1 MLWYDIYRCN
11 LVNLYMDRSITLT
24 FLSHSPAETENFAY
38 EFAKDIS
45 SPRIICLIG
54 DLGAGKTAFTRGF
67 ARYFGIDKGVS
78 SPTFIIMHRYSGT
91 EIINHYD
98 LYRINDYEELI
109 DIGFEEQ
116 IESGI
121 SLIEWPDA
129 FMDYLPKDVITVKIN
144 RTQDGGDERCIEVV
158 GK

>member
-1 MLWYDIYRCN
+1 MKYI
-11 LVNLYMDRSITLT
+11 
-24 FLSHSPAETENFAY
+24 SHSPEETENFAFD
-38 EFAKDIS
+38 FAKTVT
-45 SPRIICLIG
+45 SPCIICLTG

-91 EIINHYD
+91 VEINHYD
-98 LYRINDYEELI
+98 LYRLSDYDELI

-116 IESGI
+116 IENGI

-129 FMDYLPKDVITVKIN
+129 FMEDIPGDKIIIRIS
-144 RTQDGGDERCIEVV
+144 RTENGGDERIIEVTDR
-158 GK
+158 

>member
-1 MLWYDIYRCN
+1 MEFI
-11 LVNLYMDRSITLT
+11 
-24 FLSHSPAETENFAY
+24 SHSPEETEQFAY
-38 EFAKDIS
+38 ELATKIS
-45 SPRIICLIG
+45 APQVICLTG

-78 SPTFIIMHRYSGT
+78 SPTFIIMHRYTGT

-98 LYRINDYEELI
+98 LYRLNDYDELL

-121 SLIEWPDA
+121 SLIEWPDS
-129 FMDYLPKDVITVKIN
+129 FMEYLPDNKIVIRIT
-144 RTQDGGDERCIEVV
+144 RLGDSDRRIVV
-158 GK
+158 EGI